1 MKVRTD
7 IIGTYHTTG
16 TEHRWMWV
24 EDMAGKKLPPW
35 LDKKKKSGKGGMPM
49 KGKMPMKGGSKSC

>member
-1 MKVRTD
+1 MRVRTD
-7 IIGTYHTTG
+7 IIGIYHTTG

-35 LDKKKKSGKGGMPM
+35 LDKKKKDGKDMPM
-49 KGKMPMKGGSKSC
+49 KGKKMPMKGKGC